1 MLYYSVFSYQG
12 LNMHT
17 EDILRDPSV
26 VKTALSH
33 GLITF
38 CWGDD
43 NNSVA
48 TIKYLKELG
57 LNGVIYDRIEEHME
71 QKQSVFL
78 TDDGEDLL
86 QVTLSFHRL
95 KCIVGNRK
103 SELSSLLFSL
113 DRCLPLSIFPRA
125 TLLGR
130 LIFKWD

>member
-1 MLYYSVFSYQG
+1 
-12 LNMHT
+12 MHT

-57 LNGVIYDRIEEHME
+57 LNGVIYDRIEQHME
-71 QKQSVFL
+71 QKESIFV
-78 TDDGEDLL
+78 TDDGDEFL
-86 QVTLSFHRL
+86 QVEIKYKIL
-95 KCIVGNRK
+95 N
-103 SELSSLLFSL
+103 
-113 DRCLPLSIFPRA
+113 
-125 TLLGR
+125 LGF
-130 LIFKWD
+130 INAN